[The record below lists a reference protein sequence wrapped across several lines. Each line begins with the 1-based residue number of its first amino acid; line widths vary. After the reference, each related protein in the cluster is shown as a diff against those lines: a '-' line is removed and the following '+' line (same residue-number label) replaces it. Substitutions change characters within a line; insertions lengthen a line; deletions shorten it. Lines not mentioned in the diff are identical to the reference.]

1 MMENDVNV
9 IIAKVFSIP
18 ESEVNDQSG
27 PENIESW
34 DSFNGLIL
42 VDELEN
48 HFKIKFSISEIT
60 DVKTV
65 ADIKQHLKNHSYYA
79 KI

>member
-1 MMENDVNV
+1 MMENDVNI

-48 HFKIKFSISEIT
+48 HFNIKFSISEIT
-60 DVKTV
+60 DVKNV
-65 ADIKQHLKNHSYYA
+65 ADIKRHLKTHNV
-79 KI
+79 ILDD

>member
-1 MMENDVNV
+1 MTDKVYS
-9 IIAKVFSIP
+9 IISKVFSVS
-18 ESEVNDQSG
+18 ESEVNEESG

-48 HFKIKFSISEIT
+48 HFNIKFTISEIT

-65 ADIKQHLKNHSYYA
+65 ADIKRHLKNHNVNLDD
-79 KI
+79 